1 MKRIA
6 NIIVLVIALAA
17 CIVSFIFAGSFDE
30 KKKDKYYATLQVK
43 ECHPEMITD
52 LQKATPEVLPQYVDK
67 YQALIDSTETLVNQK
82 DLQRNIFYTFISH
95 LSELQDTTF
104 EAFKNDFPRYSSIL
118 FKKADNK
125 DYYVNGFNNV
135 KSFDQLS
142 DYINTLKADYESVKQ
157 DYLVSAAELK
167 QMKEVVKWSSDI
179 NAAISVEKKQH
190 DLSQLQDEVAGF
202 QKQAKLINI
211 TVNLIY
217 VLAFLTIA
225 LLLFFAIRG
234 IVSDF
239 KSSMGMLLGVVALIV
254 VFLIGYFVSPDV
266 HGPSAVKENLMP
278 STIKLVGAGTIT
290 TYVVFFGAILSIFA
304 TIIINAFKK

>member
-52 LQKATPEVLPQYVDK
+52 LQKATPEALPQYVDK

-104 EAFKNDFPRYSSIL
+104 EAFKNDFPRYSSNL

-125 DYYVNGFNNV
+125 DYYVNGFYNV

-190 DLSQLQDEVAGF
+190 DLSQLQDEVVGF

-304 TIIINAFKK
+304 TVIINAFKK

>member
-190 DLSQLQDEVAGF
+190 DLTQLQDEVAGF

-278 STIKLVGAGTIT
+278 STIKLVGAGAIT

>member
-52 LQKATPEVLPQYVDK
+52 LQKATPEALPQYVDK

-190 DLSQLQDEVAGF
+190 DLSQLQDEVVGF

-278 STIKLVGAGTIT
+278 STIKLVGAGAIT

>member
-52 LQKATPEVLPQYVDK
+52 LQKATPEALPQYVDK

-211 TVNLIY
+211 TINLIY

>member
-52 LQKATPEVLPQYVDK
+52 LQKATPEALPQYVDK

-190 DLSQLQDEVAGF
+190 DLTQLQDEVAGF

-234 IVSDF
+234 IASDF
-239 KSSMGMLLGVVALIV
+239 KSSMGMLLGIVALIV
-254 VFLIGYFVSPDV
+254 VFFIGYFVSPDV

-278 STIKLVGAGTIT
+278 STIKLVGAGAIT

-304 TIIINAFKK
+304 TVIINAFKK